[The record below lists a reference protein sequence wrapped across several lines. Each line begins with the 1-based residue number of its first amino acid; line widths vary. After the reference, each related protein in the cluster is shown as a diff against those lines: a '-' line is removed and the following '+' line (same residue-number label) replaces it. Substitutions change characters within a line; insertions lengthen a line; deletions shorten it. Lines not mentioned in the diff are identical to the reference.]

1 MEPLIQQM
9 LDFHKFKSHLIEVM
23 HDSFFNLCGTY
34 MKHSKDHNY
43 SPSSAL
49 TDVLIDLFAVI
60 FDLDALKNAKG
71 FMNNDLS
78 MYKRYIYLC

>member
-9 LDFHKFKSHLIEVM
+9 LDFHKFKSHFIEVI
-23 HDSFFNLCGTY
+23 HDTFFNLCGTF
-34 MKHSKDHNY
+34 MKNSKEHNY

-49 TDVLIDLFAVI
+49 TEVFMDIFAII

-78 MYKRYIYLC
+78 IYKR